1 VAGQIAEHNVTAMH
15 NFTTE
20 RRGADLF
27 IQSSLFL
34 KLSGLRV
41 IFGDACD
48 GANDDD
54 GVGDAS
60 SPPLLE
66 RRHPLPPPLLSR
78 QMSWSQ
84 LIRTRRRQLKAAPQ

>member
-1 VAGQIAEHNVTAMH
+1 MAGQIAEHNVTAKQ
-15 NFTTE
+15 NFATE

-34 KLSGLRV
+34 KLSGMCV
-41 IFGDACD
+41 IFGDAYD

-54 GVGDAS
+54 GVDDAF
-60 SPPLLE
+60 SPLLLE

-78 QMSWSQ
+78 QMSQSQ
-84 LIRTRRRQLKAAPQ
+84 LIRTQRRELKAAPQ